1 MDLPKSNIMQIQVDV
16 WSDYVCPFCYLEQPV
31 LERIA
36 QEYGARVAI
45 RWRAFELRPEPTP
58 TLKPHGAYLRDIWA
72 RAVYPMAKERG
83 MTLHLPPMQPRSRL
97 AHESAL
103 FAATQGLFDVMNT
116 ALFKAFFEDGRNI
129 SDPVELVEIGASI
142 GLNAAKLRQALSD
155 GFHRKSV
162 LADQELA
169 RKLTVSGVPAL
180 LIHHQNEPLEQATE
194 VVGAQPFDYV
204 REALERSFPKLSSG
218 ATDPETTCS
227 RAGKKSPSF

>member
-1 MDLPKSNIMQIQVDV
+1 MPKSNIMQVQVDV

-45 RWRAFELRPEPTP
+45 RWRAFELRPDPAP
-58 TLKPHGAYLRDIWA
+58 TLKPDGAYLRDIWA

-83 MTLHLPPMQPRSRL
+83 MTLRLPPMQPRSRL

-129 SDPVELVEIGASI
+129 GDPVELVEIGASI
-142 GLNAAKLRQALSD
+142 GLNAAELRHALSD

-180 LIHHQNEPLEQATE
+180 LIHHENEPLEQATE

-204 REALERSFPKLSSG
+204 REALERSLPKLSSG
-218 ATDPETTCS
+218 ATDPENNL
-227 RAGKKSPSF
+227 